1 MHRVPHPGEFCLA
14 INASAKEENK
24 IPAYLTAKF
33 ISSREASRGRLLDG
47 GKPFRYSD
55 FDYPDVIE
63 KHPTIKLFAE
73 TQEIGRMMPTIAEWG
88 SFMEI
93 LARYYHGALSG
104 EMEFDDAVD
113 TAAKKIDAILAKA
126 HGK

>member
-1 MHRVPHPGEFCLA
+1 M
-14 INASAKEENK
+14 
-24 IPAYLTAKF
+24 
-33 ISSREASRGRLLDG
+33 LDG